1 MLYTYST
8 YVLRADM
15 MKACRVVKII

>member
-15 MKACRVVKII
+15 MKTCKVLKIF